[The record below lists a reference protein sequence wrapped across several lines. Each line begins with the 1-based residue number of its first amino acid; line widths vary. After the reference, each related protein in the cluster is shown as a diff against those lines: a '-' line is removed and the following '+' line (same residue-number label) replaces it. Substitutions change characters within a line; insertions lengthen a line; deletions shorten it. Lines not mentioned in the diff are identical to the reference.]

1 MDKPVP
7 STPASARWQLTAPT
21 VVAARS
27 LQRRFGA
34 TTMAI
39 TYTAV
44 HPVRRPEGRPT
55 PDDFTFVSGPVPEL
69 EDGQVLVENLL
80 LSVDPYMREA
90 LEFEDWQEGFGM
102 EGR

>member
-1 MDKPVP
+1 
-7 STPASARWQLTAPT
+7 
-21 VVAARS
+21 
-27 LQRRFGA
+27 
-34 TTMAI
+34 MAI

-69 EDGQVLVENLL
+69 EAGQVLVENLL

-90 LEFEDWQEGFGM
+90 LEFDDWQEGFGM
-102 EGR
+102 EGRSLGRVIDSRRRISICASRACSA